1 VRRCVFCDRSPAPR
15 FALTVQNGDQHKTSS
30 WRREVLPVCP
40 RCRRVRAELRRQ
52 FPDAAIPH
60 FTTIARWLR
69 EMPPNEGRAAVF
81 RWWLLLERAGEIV
94 YERMKTERM
103 SPLDLAKIASK
114 AADIRLALAQSP
126 R

>member
-1 VRRCVFCDRSPAPR
+1 MSTSTEIKAQAI
-15 FALTVQNGDQHKTSS
+15 ALL
-30 WRREVLPVCP
+30 VLGHD
-40 RCRRVRAELRRQ
+40 CRRVAQELRQQ
-52 FPDAAIPH
+52 FPGTKIPH

-69 EMPPNEGRAAVF
+69 EMPPNTGKAAKVY
-81 RWWLLLERAGEIV
+81 WWFVMKRAGEIV

-114 AADIRLALAQSP
+114 AADIRVALAQSM